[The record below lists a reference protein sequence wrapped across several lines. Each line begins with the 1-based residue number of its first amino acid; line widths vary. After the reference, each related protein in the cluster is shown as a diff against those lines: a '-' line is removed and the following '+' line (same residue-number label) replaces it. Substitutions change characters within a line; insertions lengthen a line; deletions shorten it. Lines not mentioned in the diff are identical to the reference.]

1 MIRIFII
8 ILFLIFT
15 GSVLLAQAPVKKPE
29 PKKESN
35 PYQKVTLIALIPG
48 AGQIYNKKYWKL
60 PIVYGGF
67 AALGYSYVFY
77 KNQYNSVREAYIQ
90 VLNKQPVTNPEFA
103 NLPGEMLLNVRE
115 SYRKSRDLSIISMV
129 GLYALQIV
137 DATVDAH
144 LKGFD
149 MSENLSLRISPDIR
163 QTPYCTSTGLSFTL
177 SIR

>member
-1 MIRIFII
+1 
-8 ILFLIFT
+8 
-15 GSVLLAQAPVKKPE
+15 VNPAP

-35 PYQKVTLIALIPG
+35 PYTKVTLIALIPG

-77 KNQYNSVREAYIQ
+77 RNEYNSVREAYIQ
-90 VLNKQPVTNPEFA
+90 VINKQTVTNPEYA
-103 NLPGEMLLNVRE
+103 NVPAETLLNVRE

-129 GLYALQIV
+129 GLYAIQIV

-149 MSENLSLRISPDIR
+149 MSENLSLKISPDIK
-163 QTPYCTSTGLSFTL
+163 QTPYCTSAGLSFTL